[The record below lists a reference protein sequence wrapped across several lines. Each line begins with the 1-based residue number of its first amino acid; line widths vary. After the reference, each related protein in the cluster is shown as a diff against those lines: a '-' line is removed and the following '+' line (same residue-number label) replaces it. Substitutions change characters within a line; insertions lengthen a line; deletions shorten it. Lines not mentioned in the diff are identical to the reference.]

1 MENKN
6 FDIKKLKE
14 LIGYSYYYTKFY
26 EEFIKSFN
34 SHEAMMVSIKLAI
47 NIEDN
52 EYCYYYFGYKYDYR
66 KIIRDVGIRLGIY
79 KNQEEF
85 EEDLHYVDEFK
96 DY

>member
-6 FDIKKLKE
+6 FDIEKLKE
-14 LIGYSYYYTKFY
+14 LIGYAYYYNKFY

-34 SHEAMMVSIKLAI
+34 SYESMMVSIKLAI
-47 NIEDN
+47 NIEDDK
-52 EYCYYYFGYKYDYR
+52 YCYYYFGYKYYYDE
-66 KIIRDVGIRLGIY
+66 IIKDLGLHYGIY
-79 KNQEEF
+79 KNEEEV

>member
-14 LIGYSYYYTKFY
+14 LIGYAYHCNKFY

-34 SHEAMMVSIKLAI
+34 SYEAMMVSIKLAI
-47 NIEDN
+47 NIEDDK
-52 EYCYYYFGYKYDYR
+52 YCYYYFGYKYYYR

-85 EEDLHYVDEFK
+85 EKDLCYVDEFK